1 MVLTAVT
8 RLLAVVTPLAL
19 GLVVLLP
26 SPSWAALNAYLKL
39 SDCDGTVTAG
49 GISGLIQLNGFT
61 SKVANTASP
70 VSGGGSGA
78 GKAEASPIQ
87 VLKDLDKCSPHL
99 FLDVVTGKHLPTV
112 TILFTRAT
120 RAGKEQPFFK
130 IVLKDV
136 TISAV
141 EATTVAKTG
150 TEDLRNIQ
158 ESTAPEVNTGDPAA
172 VQEVVTLTFRRIE
185 LTDVSTNTTVTFDF
199 AENRT

>member
-1 MVLTAVT
+1 MVLAVVT
-8 RLLAVVTPLAL
+8 RLLAVVVPLAL

-49 GISGLIQLNGFT
+49 GSSGLIPLNGFT
-61 SKVANTASP
+61 SKFANTASP
-70 VSGGGSGA
+70 VSGGGG
-78 GKAEASPIQ
+78 G
-87 VLKDLDKCSPHL
+87 
-99 FLDVVTGKHLPTV
+99 
-112 TILFTRAT
+112 
-120 RAGKEQPFFK
+120 AGKEQPFFK

-136 TISAV
+136 TIGAV

-185 LTDVSTNTTVTFDF
+185 LTDLATNTTVTFDF
-199 AENRT
+199 AENKI